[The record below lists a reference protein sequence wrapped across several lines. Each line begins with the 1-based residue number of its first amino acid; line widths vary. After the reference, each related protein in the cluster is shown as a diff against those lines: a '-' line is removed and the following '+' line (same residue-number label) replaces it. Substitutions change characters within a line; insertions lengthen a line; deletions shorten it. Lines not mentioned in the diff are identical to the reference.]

1 MRDTGEIS
9 TILAGVFLRS
19 CKVTCRCA
27 AQIDTTQTN
36 ASGGLSPCSLSIP
49 QQFVLQP
56 HSQKLGSC
64 KAACC
69 CGRLKI
75 QGRRGRKEID
85 MKDEL
90 TNIEI
95 SFKEGNEIEKRL
107 DFESEC
113 RAMIDQIAYNACMKL
128 MKLNSEND
136 MTLGNDDYES
146 QLEYEEAY
154 DEYLMLSAFMT
165 KAFGYAI
172 LFK

>member
-1 MRDTGEIS
+1 
-9 TILAGVFLRS
+9 
-19 CKVTCRCA
+19 
-27 AQIDTTQTN
+27 
-36 ASGGLSPCSLSIP
+36 
-49 QQFVLQP
+49 
-56 HSQKLGSC
+56 
-64 KAACC
+64 
-69 CGRLKI
+69 
-75 QGRRGRKEID
+75 

-95 SFKEGNEIEKRL
+95 SFKEVNEIEKRL

-136 MTLGNDDYES
+136 MTLGNDDYEQ